1 MDVVMKNVHW
11 SHGLS
16 ASSVLHWSYFFS
28 FLSFPI
34 CDKLLSPFPSFPSF
48 PIFIAP
54 TIKMAR
60 YEMLPVRIPKLQ
72 RDLSSAETKP
82 LCAALGE
89 WHWLLLCSQG
99 TLELLFPP
107 ASHCTIWRDDFFV
120 FPPRLQ
126 VKYNCSQCN
135 VLQRHNI
142 LRDWIQTNQPLHFL
156 VRKSLP
162 ERYTWPCV
170 LPAQNSLKT
179 TGNNHQGCTGNSSTT
194 LCI

>member
-1 MDVVMKNVHW
+1 
-11 SHGLS
+11 
-16 ASSVLHWSYFFS
+16 
-28 FLSFPI
+28 
-34 CDKLLSPFPSFPSF
+34 
-48 PIFIAP
+48 
-54 TIKMAR
+54 MAR

-82 LCAALGE
+82 LCAVLGE

-107 ASHCTIWRDDFFV
+107 ASHCTIWRDDFCV